1 MVAMNDQGEVR
12 AAGGLVCRPAGDGRG
27 VEVLLVHRPR
37 YDDWTLPKGKADE
50 GEDDEACALRE
61 VAEETGFLCRLGPE
75 LPTVRYADRF
85 GRPKAVRFWR
95 MEVVGGKFQPNQ
107 EVDAVAWLSPAD
119 ALTRLSY
126 RRDAEVISS
135 LGRGAG
141 TP

>member
-1 MVAMNDQGEVR
+1 VIVE
-12 AAGGLVCRPAGDGRG
+12 AAGGVVVRDGEGGR
-27 VEVLLVHRPR
+27 EVLLVHRPR

-61 VAEETGFLCRLGPE
+61 VAEETGLVCRLGPE

-95 MEVVGGKFQPNQ
+95 MEVVGGEFQPNE
-107 EVDAVAWLSPAD
+107 EVDAVGWFPPAQ

-126 RRDAEVISS
+126 RRDAQVIIS
-135 LGRGAG
+135 LGRAPEGS
-141 TP
+141 